1 MGTIPRHRQYQRG
14 SAAQAQKGPRRA
26 LSRGWMTGRPSLRYL
41 ALITGIALSGCAY
54 GLELAPEGKDLPRAS
69 HPVAQEILRTI
80 QEREATVTG
89 LQAVLDLTVRQGGAQ
104 AYRQEAVAI
113 ERPDLIRL
121 ESIGWGGFT
130 SSVIVSDGRRLM
142 AHALLQ
148 NIFVEGRATPD
159 NVAAMTGFRVAPAH
173 LVRLLLGLPP
183 LAVQIAKAEL
193 YGPDDDRV
201 YLLREQESPFT
212 QRLWFAEDDLS
223 LLRGELYDRQS
234 LRLKFRYAPATHGVR
249 TLFLEEPV
257 KRVAVEVSYRSYTMN
272 PELPRELFQIPQP
285 AQGAQVVNLDAG
297 GMPLLLRFP

>member
-121 ESIGWGGFT
+121 ESIGWGGLT

-148 NIFVEGRATPD
+148 NLFVEGSATPE
-159 NVAAMTGFRVAPAH
+159 NIARVTGFRVAPAH

-183 LAVQIAKAEL
+183 LVVQVETTEL
-193 YGPDDDRV
+193 YGPDDDRA
-201 YLLREQESPFT
+201 YLLRGRDAPFT
-212 QRLWFAEDDLS
+212 QRLWVSDDDLS
-223 LLRGELYDRQS
+223 LLRGELYDGTS
-234 LRLKFRYAPATHGVR
+234 LRLRFRYVPAVHGLP
-249 TLFLEEPV
+249 TLLLEEPMKQV
-257 KRVAVEVSYRSYTMN
+257 TVELSYRSSTRN
-272 PELPRELFQIPQP
+272 PELSRELFRIPQP
-285 AQGAQVVNLDAG
+285 AQGAQVVNLDTG
-297 GMPLLLRFP
+297 VVPLLRLP